1 MAASIEL
8 IAFSISWALHR
19 LRFLQSIVN
28 LIFPNGIPD
37 SLLIHFMEHGLLL
50 EISPL
55 LEWNKL
61 HLMVS
66 LWDVL
71 SVSAL
76 SGTRTQRLG
85 TFEQSFM
92 FKGT

>member
-1 MAASIEL
+1 
-8 IAFSISWALHR
+8 
-19 LRFLQSIVN
+19 
-28 LIFPNGIPD
+28 
-37 SLLIHFMEHGLLL
+37 MEHGLLV

-71 SVSAL
+71 SISAV

-85 TFEQSFM
+85 TLNRVLCL
-92 FKGT
+92 KGHDWGRDEDPEKEESDEELKADETPFATLLDPNF